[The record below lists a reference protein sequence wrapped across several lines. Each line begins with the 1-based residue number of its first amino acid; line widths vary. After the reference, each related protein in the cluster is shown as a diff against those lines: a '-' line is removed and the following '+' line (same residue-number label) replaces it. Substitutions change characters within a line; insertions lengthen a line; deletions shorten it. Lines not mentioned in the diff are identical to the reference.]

1 MLQET
6 FYNFFLKYGLRII
19 SYWNFFFFEELYY
32 YIWDYISD
40 KTHAQLITCE
50 LQVGVRILPSEGS
63 GAQTQTRASGTSLG
77 MGVGHWQQW
86 GCE

>member
-6 FYNFFLKYGLRII
+6 YNFFL
-19 SYWNFFFFEELYY
+19 FFFFEELYY

-50 LQVGVRILPSEGS
+50 LQVGVRIIPSEGS

-77 MGVGHWQQW
+77 HWQQW